1 MNDDNAVGTDG
12 QLAGDGVEK
21 DAAGSDT
28 ARYRQARD
36 LLQACSHDTEAAHRT
51 FTWPEVSDQFNW
63 AHDWFDAIAEGNDRT
78 ALWIVEDDGSEAKY
92 SFDALRRRSNQVGR
106 WLQELGVKPG
116 DGVMLMLANRVELWE
131 SMLAVMKIG
140 AVMLPTAVVLGAA
153 ELEDRIERGGV
164 NWVITDEAD
173 AEKFD
178 WFPGDFRVI
187 SVSGARGAERVAIG
201 IANDYDLNRPRID
214 YRDAREQSDAPVARS
229 RGGDDPAIAYFTS
242 GTTSKPK
249 IVIHSHRSYPVGH
262 LSTMYW
268 IGVKPGDTHMV
279 ISSPGWGKHAWSAF
293 FAPWI
298 AEATVFVDNYA
309 KFDPERL
316 VDRLT
321 AAGVTTFCAPPTVW
335 RMLIKHRPTARPSK
349 LREILSAGEPLN
361 PEVIA
366 RIREWWGLEIRD
378 GYGQTELTASIAN
391 APGDRVVPGSMGRA
405 LPGIRV
411 VLVDQHSGERIGDD
425 VPRAEG
431 EVCIDLSDG
440 GPVSIMSGYADNEAA
455 TAERMAGGVFHTG
468 DVAQRDPSG
477 RLTFV
482 GRVDDVFKASDYKVS
497 PFEVESALVEH
508 PAVAEA
514 AVVGAPDATRLNIT
528 KAYVQLASGYEPTE
542 EVAFDI
548 LLHARTALP
557 PYMRVR
563 RLEFRELPK
572 TISGKIRRVE
582 LRDREQQFARRGER
596 LPLEFREEDFPDL
609 KKRR

>member
-1 MNDDNAVGTDG
+1 MNA
-12 QLAGDGVEK
+12 Q
-21 DAAGSDT
+21 
-28 ARYRQARD
+28 RYRAARD
-36 LLQACSHDTEAAHRT
+36 LLLQYSHDTAAAHRE
-51 FTWPEVSDQFNW
+51 FAWPEVDDRFNW
-63 AHDWFDAIAEGNDRT
+63 AHDWFDSIAAGNDKI
-78 ALWIVEDDGSEAKY
+78 ALRIVEDDDSEAAY
-92 SFDALRRRSNQVGR
+92 SFDELRRRSNQVAN
-106 WLQELGVKPG
+106 WLRSLGVEPG
-116 DGVMLMLANRVELWE
+116 DSVMLMLANRVELWE

-140 AVMLPTAVVLGAA
+140 AVTLPTAIVLGAE
-153 ELEDRIERGGV
+153 ELDDRVRRGGV
-164 NWVITDEAD
+164 RWVITDEAD

-178 WFPGDFRVI
+178 WFTGEFSVI
-187 SVSGARGAERVAIG
+187 AVGGARGAERMAIG
-201 IANDYDLNRPRID
+201 LNNEFDLNRPRIP
-214 YRDAREQSDAPVARS
+214 YANSYQASEAPVPAT

-268 IGVKPGDTHMV
+268 LGVRPGDTHMV

-298 AEATVFVDNYA
+298 AEACVFVDNYA
-309 KFDPERL
+309 KFNPQRL
-316 VDRLT
+316 IDRLDS
-321 AAGVTTFCAPPTVW
+321 AGVTTFCAPPTVW
-335 RMLIKHRPTARPSK
+335 RMLIKHAPTQRPGQ
-349 LREILSAGEPLN
+349 LREVLSAGEPLN
-361 PEVIA
+361 PEVID
-366 RIREWWGLEIRD
+366 RIHDWWGLKIRD

-391 APGDRVVPGSMGRA
+391 APGDEVVAGSMGRA
-405 LPGIRV
+405 LPGLKV
-411 VLVDQHSGERIGDD
+411 VLVDQNTGERIPDD
-425 VPRAEG
+425 LPRAEG
-431 EVCIDLSDG
+431 EVCIDLTAPR
-440 GPVSIMSGYADNEAA
+440 PVSIMTGYADNPAA
-455 TAERMAGGVFHTG
+455 TAERFDGGVFHTG

-514 AVVGAPDATRLNIT
+514 AVVGAPDETRLNIT
-528 KAYVQLASGYEPTE
+528 KAYVQLADGYQPDEQT
-542 EVAFDI
+542 AFAI
-548 LLHARTALP
+548 LLHARRTLP

-609 KKRR
+609 KKHR